1 MTSEPQGSAVRE
13 SAQHRSYLTA
23 TRVGCTTRPM
33 SEMTVKVTLSETDV
47 DALAQ
52 CMARMKSTDD
62 DGKLRSITIPDA
74 IREAIRKMAKGAR

>member
-1 MTSEPQGSAVRE
+1 
-13 SAQHRSYLTA
+13 
-23 TRVGCTTRPM
+23 
-33 SEMTVKVTLSETDV
+33 MTVKVTLSETDV